1 MGALRN
7 ACINQPVNERTLAVC
22 LGTGAKPYTLSMPE
36 EQPARVTDAL
46 AERIVEETEAAI
58 SEALDE
64 LGPTELQFLAG
75 AMIAKGE
82 ERPKN
87 DQELGRY
94 LRASKRL
101 LDRAIATGFG
111 R

>member
-1 MGALRN
+1 M
-7 ACINQPVNERTLAVC
+7 
-22 LGTGAKPYTLSMPE
+22 LGRATPYITIMPGE
-36 EQPARVTDAL
+36 LPARLTRVTDAL
-46 AERIVEETEAAI
+46 AEWIVAETEAAI
-58 SEALDE
+58 SPTLDG

-75 AMIAKGE
+75 AMIVKGE

-87 DQELGRY
+87 DQQLARY

-101 LDRAIATGFG
+101 LDRAVAAGFG

>member
-1 MGALRN
+1 M
-7 ACINQPVNERTLAVC
+7 
-22 LGTGAKPYTLSMPE
+22 TG
-36 EQPARVTDAL
+36 AL
-46 AERIVEETEAAI
+46 AEWIVKETEGAI

-64 LGPTELQFLAG
+64 LGPTELQFFAG
-75 AMIAKGE
+75 VMIAKGE

-101 LDRAIATGFG
+101 LDRAIDAGLG